1 VTDRTGHAIWIALIA
16 IVLALVLSACQS
28 AANFDAYIAGKP
40 SEPLVSGQLY
50 MTQAFDRPT
59 VMAKCLKEV
68 GKLGHAC
75 TYRRA
80 GDTLPTMIISIDDA
94 GPVLRHELYHV
105 AQGNRGEDMNH
116 KGFK

>member
-1 VTDRTGHAIWIALIA
+1 MTDRTGHALWIALIA

-40 SEPLVSGQLY
+40 AEPLQSGQLY

-59 VMAKCLKEV
+59 VMAKCLLAV
-68 GKLGHAC
+68 GLPGHAC
-75 TYRRA
+75 VYKRA

-94 GPVLRHELYHV
+94 GPVLRHELTTSPKEIG
-105 AQGNRGEDMNH
+105 ART
-116 KGFK
+116 

>member
-40 SEPLVSGQLY
+40 AEPLQSGQLY

-68 GKLGHAC
+68 GVPGHAC

-80 GDTLPTMIISIDDA
+80 GDTLSTMIISIDDA